1 MNIILRLFVSIGLII
16 TALTVLDL
24 SLTQGVLSKNQI
36 SAFLNRNF
44 YTTCLI
50 LCMTYLSL

>member
-24 SLTQGVLSKNQI
+24 SLTQGVLSKNEI

>member
-1 MNIILRLFVSIGLII
+1 MNLILRLFVSIGLII

-24 SLTQGVLSKNQI
+24 SLTQGLFTNDQI

-44 YTTCLI
+44 HTTCLI
-50 LCMTYLSL
+50 LCITYLSL